1 MAGLVGPEPGGM
13 SNPLRAYGASL
24 AILALNAARAAGDVI
39 LGSVATGIAD
49 KVPGATEA
57 AVTDLFDAIPSAYRA
72 EVRTLFDPAVLAAKV
87 AVDSG
92 LADRIHTGLA
102 IGQAVLDN
110 RIGALQAHLAAA
122 GPGESPAAP
131 GPPAV
136 IGLVL
141 GAEKGLRAS

>member
-1 MAGLVGPEPGGM
+1 MG
-13 SNPLRAYGASL
+13 NPLGAYGASL
-24 AILALNAARAAGDVI
+24 AIVALSAAKSAGHVI

-57 AVTDLFDAIPSAYRA
+57 AVTDLFDAIPPAYRA

-92 LADRIHTGLA
+92 LSDRIHTGLA

-110 RIGALQAHLAAA
+110 RIGALQAHLATT
-122 GPGESPAAP
+122 GPGVAPAASAL
-131 GPPAV
+131 PAAV
-136 IGLVL
+136 GEVL
-141 GAEKGLRAS
+141 SAAKGLRAS